1 MAKLKRNQL
10 IERRDT
16 KTQTEKEGIGI
27 EERKG
32 EEKKKKKLKSKF
44 MNEKMSKTT
53 RQDVPTT
60 MSTKHSRGAKRTSVT
75 TSRLQIT
82 CAARPACC
90 RAEEM
95 HKERRRA

>member
-16 KTQTEKEGIGI
+16 KTQTEKEKRYWKR
-27 EERKG
+27 ER
-32 EEKKKKKLKSKF
+32 EKKKKRSKF
-44 MNEKMSKTT
+44 INEKMGKTT

-82 CAARPACC
+82 CAARPAC
-90 RAEEM
+90 
-95 HKERRRA
+95 

>member
-1 MAKLKRNQL
+1 MAKRKRNQL

-16 KTQTEKEGIGI
+16 KTQTEKEKRYWK
-27 EERKG
+27 RKR
-32 EEKKKKKLKSKF
+32 EKKKSKF
-44 MNEKMSKTT
+44 TNEKMGKTT

-60 MSTKHSRGAKRTSVT
+60 MSTKQSRRAKRTSVI

-82 CAARPACC
+82 CAARPACW

-95 HKERRRA
+95 LDERRRA